1 MKKKILLLIL
11 ILFVTIILIS
21 MYTIDIP
28 APSNLIKEKYDLGL

>member
-11 ILFVTIILIS
+11 ILFVIIILIS

-28 APSNLIKEKYDLGL
+28 APSNFIKQKYDLGL